1 MASLS
6 AGFSAS
12 AQVRFGP
19 GGSPTPSGDGAA
31 AVPFGAFRF
40 SVEIDRGD
48 GRGPLCAAAF
58 SECDG
63 LEVTLDIK
71 TVREGGDNGSVRR
84 LVGPASFANLTLK
97 RGMTSS
103 FDLWDWLDDTIA
115 DSTVR
120 AEVTVVVHARDS
132 LTKDDA
138 RFVLSRC
145 VPVKLKAPP
154 LNAKDGLVAVEEF
167 QLAYESLTLKR

>member
-6 AGFSAS
+6 AGFGVQAG
-12 AQVRFGP
+12 FGSGP
-19 GGSPTPSGDGAA
+19 PNGDGAA
-31 AVPFGAFRF
+31 AVPFAAFRF
-40 SVEIDRGD
+40 SVEIDRGG

-58 SECDG
+58 AECDG

-84 LVGPASFANLTLK
+84 LVGPASFATLTLK
-97 RGMTSS
+97 RGMTAN
-103 FDLWDWLDDTIA
+103 FDLWDWVDDTIA

-120 AEVTVVVHARDS
+120 AEVTVVVHPSDS
-132 LTKDDA
+132 PTRENA

-154 LNAKDGLVAVEEF
+154 LNAKDGIVAVEEF
-167 QLAYESLTLKR
+167 QLAYESLTLKRG